1 MIKNIIKDIE
11 FLKQKSTNLTKD
23 ELYVVTDLRDTLNF
37 NRHHCVGMAANMI
50 GYLKNVIIF
59 ENSLRKLDVL
69 INPVILKKSDEFET
83 EEGCL
88 SLDFKTKVK
97 RYKKI
102 KVQYLNEDFQIRI
115 KTFTN
120 FEAQIIEHEIDH
132 LLGIIV

>member
-69 INPVILKKSDEFET
+69 INPIILKKSDEYEA